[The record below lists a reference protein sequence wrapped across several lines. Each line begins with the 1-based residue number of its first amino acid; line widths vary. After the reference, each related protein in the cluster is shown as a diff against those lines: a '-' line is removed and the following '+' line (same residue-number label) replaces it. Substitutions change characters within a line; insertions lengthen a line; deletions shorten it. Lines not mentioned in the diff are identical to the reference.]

1 MKPACPPVEPGDL
14 VELDISGIAHD
25 GNGVGRYEGFTLF
38 VSGALPGERVRARVV
53 EVAKTFGRAEVAK
66 VLMTSSLRTV
76 PPCSVVGACGGC
88 TLQHAAYEGQLSL
101 KRRIV
106 ADAFARIARLPDV
119 PVRSVIGMTD
129 PWRYRNKVQVP
140 VGAEDGR
147 LVAGFFAKGTHTV
160 VDLKGCLLQPEPMEA
175 AVRAVKEA
183 AAALGIPPYD
193 HVRHEGVLR
202 HVVVRVGFR
211 TGEVMVI
218 LVAATP
224 AVPRLDEL
232 VAAIRAR
239 VPGVCSIVLNVNR
252 VKSSVVLGDE
262 MRLLWGREVIHDELG
277 GLRFAISPRSFYQVN
292 SLQTEVLYEQVRRYA
307 ALTGTETVI
316 DAYCGVGTIAL
327 VLARHAKEVYGVEV
341 VPEAVRD
348 ARRNAALN
356 GIANVHFAVGRAEDI
371 LPRWR
376 REGIHPDVVVVDPP
390 RKGCARSLLDTL
402 VQVRPER
409 IVYVSCNPA
418 TLARDCRI
426 LADGGFRVVEVQP
439 VDLFPHTAHV
449 ECVALLKNTRAS

>member
-1 MKPACPPVEPGDL
+1 MKPSSPPVEPGDL
-14 VELDISGIAHD
+14 VELDITGIAHD
-25 GNGVGRYEGFTLF
+25 GAGVGRYEGFTLF
-38 VSGALPGERVRARVV
+38 VSGALPEERVRARVV

-66 VLMTSSLRTV
+66 VLAPSSLRAA
-76 PPCSVVGACGGC
+76 PPCPVAGACGGC
-88 TLQHAAYEGQLSL
+88 TLQHAAYEGQLAL

-119 PVRSVIGMTD
+119 PVRSVLGMDD

-140 VGAEDGR
+140 VGEEDGR
-147 LVAGFFAKGTHTV
+147 LVAGFFAKGTHAV
-160 VDLKGCLLQPEPMEA
+160 VDLNGCFLQPEPMEA
-175 AVRAVKEA
+175 AVRVVKEA
-183 AAALGIPPYD
+183 AAELGIPPYD

-218 LVAATP
+218 LVVTTP
-224 AVPRLDEL
+224 AVPHLDEL

-239 VPGVCSIVLNVNR
+239 VRGVRSIVLNVNR
-252 VKSSVVLGDE
+252 AKSSVVLGDE
-262 MRLLWGREVIHDELG
+262 TRLLWGREVIFDELG

-292 SLQTEVLYEQVRRYA
+292 PPQTEVLYEQVRRYA
-307 ALTGTETVI
+307 ALTGTETVV

-327 VLARHAKEVYGVEV
+327 FLARHSKEVWGVEV

-356 GIANVHFAVGRAEDI
+356 GIANARFEVGRAEDV

-376 REGIHPDVVVVDPP
+376 AEGLAPVVVVVDPP
-390 RKGCARSLLDTL
+390 RKGCARPLLDTL
-402 VQVRPER
+402 VRLKPARV
-409 IVYVSCNPA
+409 VYVSCNPA

>member
-1 MKPACPPVEPGDL
+1 MKPSSPPVEPGDL
-14 VELDISGIAHD
+14 VELDITGIAHD
-25 GNGVGRYEGFTLF
+25 GAGVGRYEGFTLF
-38 VSGALPGERVRARVV
+38 VSGALPEERVRARVV

-66 VLMTSSLRTV
+66 VLAPSSLRAA
-76 PPCSVVGACGGC
+76 PPCPVAGACGGC
-88 TLQHAAYEGQLSL
+88 TLQHAAYEGQLAL

-119 PVRSVIGMTD
+119 PVRSVLGMDD

-140 VGAEDGR
+140 VGEEDGR
-147 LVAGFFAKGTHTV
+147 LVAGFFAKGTHAV
-160 VDLKGCLLQPEPMEA
+160 VDLNGCFLQPEPMEA
-175 AVRAVKEA
+175 AVRVVKEA
-183 AAALGIPPYD
+183 AAELGIPPYD

-218 LVAATP
+218 LVVTTP
-224 AVPRLDEL
+224 AVPHLDEL

-239 VPGVCSIVLNVNR
+239 VRGVRSIVLNVNR
-252 VKSSVVLGDE
+252 AKSSVVLGDE
-262 MRLLWGREVIHDELG
+262 TRLLWGREVIFDELG

-292 SLQTEVLYEQVRRYA
+292 PPQTEVLYEQVRRYA
-307 ALTGTETVI
+307 ALTGTETVV

-327 VLARHAKEVYGVEV
+327 FLARHSKEVWGVEV

-356 GIANVHFAVGRAEDI
+356 GIANARFEVGRAEDV

-376 REGIHPDVVVVDPP
+376 AEGLAPDVVVVDPP
-390 RKGCARSLLDTL
+390 RKGCARPLLDTL
-402 VQVRPER
+402 VRLKPARV
-409 IVYVSCNPA
+409 VYVSCNPA

>member
-1 MKPACPPVEPGDL
+1 MKPSSPPVEPGDL
-14 VELDISGIAHD
+14 VELDITGIAHD
-25 GNGVGRYEGFTLF
+25 GAGVGRYEGFTLF
-38 VSGALPGERVRARVV
+38 VSGALPEERVRARVV

-66 VLMTSSLRTV
+66 VLAPSSLRAA
-76 PPCSVVGACGGC
+76 PPCPVAGACGGC
-88 TLQHAAYEGQLSL
+88 TLQHAAYEGQLAL

-119 PVRSVIGMTD
+119 PVRSVLGMDD

-140 VGAEDGR
+140 VGEEDGR
-147 LVAGFFAKGTHTV
+147 LVAGFFAKGTHAV
-160 VDLKGCLLQPEPMEA
+160 VDLNGCFLQPEPMEA
-175 AVRAVKEA
+175 AVRVVKEA
-183 AAALGIPPYD
+183 AAELGIPPYD

-218 LVAATP
+218 LVVTTP
-224 AVPRLDEL
+224 AVPHLDEL

-239 VPGVCSIVLNVNR
+239 VRGVRSIVLNVNR
-252 VKSSVVLGDE
+252 AKSSVVLGDE
-262 MRLLWGREVIHDELG
+262 TRLLWGREVIFDELG

-292 SLQTEVLYEQVRRYA
+292 PPQTEVLYEQVRRYA
-307 ALTGTETVI
+307 ALTGTETVV

-327 VLARHAKEVYGVEV
+327 FLARHAKEVWGVEV

-356 GIANVHFAVGRAEDI
+356 GIANARFEVGRAEDV

-376 REGIHPDVVVVDPP
+376 AEGLAPDVVVVDPP

-402 VQVRPER
+402 VRLKPARV
-409 IVYVSCNPA
+409 VYVSCNPA

-449 ECVALLKNTRAS
+449 ECVALLENENVL

>member
-1 MKPACPPVEPGDL
+1 
-14 VELDISGIAHD
+14 
-25 GNGVGRYEGFTLF
+25 
-38 VSGALPGERVRARVV
+38 
-53 EVAKTFGRAEVAK
+53 
-66 VLMTSSLRTV
+66 
-76 PPCSVVGACGGC
+76 
-88 TLQHAAYEGQLSL
+88 
-101 KRRIV
+101 
-106 ADAFARIARLPDV
+106 
-119 PVRSVIGMTD
+119 
-129 PWRYRNKVQVP
+129 
-140 VGAEDGR
+140 
-147 LVAGFFAKGTHTV
+147 
-160 VDLKGCLLQPEPMEA
+160 
-175 AVRAVKEA
+175 
-183 AAALGIPPYD
+183 IPPYD

-239 VPGVCSIVLNVNR
+239 VPGVRSIVLNVNR
-252 VKSSVVLGDE
+252 AKSSVVLGDE
-262 MRLLWGREVIHDELG
+262 MRLLWGCEVIHDELG

-292 SLQTEVLYEQVRRYA
+292 PLQTEVLYEQVRRYA

-348 ARRNAALN
+348 AWRNAALN

-409 IVYVSCNPA
+409 VVYVSCNPA